1 MKKIMS
7 SLLFVFCS
15 FLVVAQK
22 HETIKPSGNIITRNV
37 DVHSFNSIR
46 AEGLY
51 ELVLTQGDKESV
63 EIEAD
68 DNLQDLFKV
77 SNDGNT
83 LVIDMP
89 ELKNSNVDFND
100 QNHEHKLNLKVY
112 VTFKQLN
119 SLNAGIIGTV
129 RCTTPLKADVFN
141 IESKNVGNIELK
153 VNTDKLTVSNKGVGD
168 ITLSGSAANAIITN
182 AGVGAFNGEDLIVQT
197 MDINNSGVGGA
208 NVHVEKDLKVKDSF
222 LGKVSNS
229 GNAKSHKMDDVE
241 M

>member
-7 SLLFVFCS
+7 FLLFLFCS

-22 HETIKPSGNIITRNV
+22 RGAIKPSGNIITRSV

-63 EIEAD
+63 KIEAD

-77 SNDGNT
+77 SNDGST
-83 LVIDMP
+83 LVISMP

-100 QNHEHKLNLKVY
+100 QDNEHKLNLKVY

-119 SLNAGIIGTV
+119 ALSAGIIGTV
-129 RCTTPLKADVFN
+129 RCTTPLKVDAFN
-141 IESKNVGNIELK
+141 IESKNVGNIELQ
-153 VNTDKLTVSNKGVGD
+153 VSTDKLTVNNKGVGN
-168 ITLSGSAANAIITN
+168 ITLSGSAANAVITN
-182 AGVGAFNGEDLIVQT
+182 SGVGKFDGENLIVQT
-197 MDINNSGVGGA
+197 MDIENSGVGNA
-208 NVHVEKDLKVKDSF
+208 DVHVEKDLKVKESF
-222 LGKVSNS
+222 LGKVTNS
-229 GNAKSHKMDDVE
+229 GNAKSHKMDGVE